1 MSLSQ
6 KLIKDCKKLK
16 KLNLI
21 LSGGNSP
28 LKDYKNLF
36 KAKLNW
42 KDIDLY
48 LSDERLVKTSNKQSN
63 FFNINKILK
72 ENNLEKKLKPI
83 NKIFLQKK
91 KIMKILNNIK
101 KKPTIAVLGMGED
114 GHFGSIFLKSKK
126 YKLLTDTSKSPY
138 IYKTEPL
145 GSPKV
150 ERVTMNLSMFLL
162 SSKIYLI
169 LNNKKK
175 INLYKKANISLNT
188 RTIPISSLIK
198 ASKKITIIKNLS
210 DK

>member
-1 MSLSQ
+1 MNLSQ

-48 LSDERLVKTSNKQSN
+48 LSDERLVKINNKQSN

-101 KKPTIAVLGMGED
+101 KKNRLLQFWVWGKMVILD
-114 GHFGSIFLKSKK
+114 QFFLNQK
-126 YKLLTDTSKSPY
+126 
-138 IYKTEPL
+138 
-145 GSPKV
+145 
-150 ERVTMNLSMFLL
+150 N
-162 SSKIYLI
+162 
-169 LNNKKK
+169 
-175 INLYKKANISLNT
+175 INY
-188 RTIPISSLIK
+188 
-198 ASKKITIIKNLS
+198 
-210 DK
+210 

>member
-91 KIMKILNNIK
+91 
-101 KKPTIAVLGMGED
+101 
-114 GHFGSIFLKSKK
+114 
-126 YKLLTDTSKSPY
+126 
-138 IYKTEPL
+138 
-145 GSPKV
+145 
-150 ERVTMNLSMFLL
+150 
-162 SSKIYLI
+162 
-169 LNNKKK
+169 
-175 INLYKKANISLNT
+175 
-188 RTIPISSLIK
+188 
-198 ASKKITIIKNLS
+198 
-210 DK
+210 